1 MKKIFEQ
8 LYRGEHLS
16 FEEMAA
22 IAETIFNGQLSEGQ
36 LGAFLVAL
44 KYNGVSVSESHA
56 KKRGNDYERPPQFH
70 G

>member
-36 LGAFLVAL
+36 LGAFLVA
-44 KYNGVSVSESHA
+44 
-56 KKRGNDYERPPQFH
+56 
-70 G
+70 